1 MPEGS
6 AENPKDIGTDV
17 ARWDAEL
24 RLYETAAEQWSK
36 DAKDNGQR
44 YSLES
49 KRSTAAATSSQS
61 STSFNILWSN
71 INTMQ
76 PALFSQE
83 PTPVVQRRHGDQD
96 PIGRMASEILQRALT
111 TEMELV
117 DDWLDLGKRVV
128 LDLLL
133 VGRGVPWVR
142 YAAET
147 AKVKEQGENG
157 AETEVERM
165 KSEKSPIAFVFWDD
179 FAHAPR
185 KTWAEVQDGGWV
197 ARKVNMTRA
206 QGTKRFKEKFETVPL
221 KHQSMSGATRAE
233 ADKSLHL
240 LGVAEVW
247 EIWDASEK
255 MVYWINRDHKGEAL
269 DKKSDPLGLMNF
281 FPCPKPAYGSIG
293 NDSLIPNPDYQQYK
307 PLADELDNITG
318 RITVLVRA
326 LRVRGFYSA
335 SAQGLSELLIDTK
348 DNVMVPVEG
357 IAGLGGAG
365 GIDALVSFL
374 PLDVIA
380 GALVGLYNARDQVK
394 NLIYE
399 ISGISDIQRGS
410 VDPREK
416 LGQSRLKSQFGSQR
430 MAARQTAVAMT
441 IRDTLRIKAELMA
454 EHYSPET
461 LRTLSGFDFLP
472 EIVKIRNAPQPQ
484 PQPGLPAPP
493 DPEMAIEDIFRRA
506 VELLRDDKLRGFRV
520 EIETNSTVAPD
531 MAEEQEQ
538 RTVFLGVVGEFLEK
552 ALGIAQAVPAMAPL
566 MGDLLLFVVRG
577 FNAGRGLESSFE
589 EALQQ
594 LRDSVGEQQEQQ
606 QQPAAEPAPDPAA
619 QVAQQKLQMDGQ
631 AAQQKLQIAGQ
642 AAQQKMQQSQAEG
655 ALKLQGMESEAGF
668 SQRKAMMDI
677 EKMVLETRLKIQA
690 IEAELSAKA
699 DKNEIDRDAGLIALA
714 KSDI

>member
-24 RLYETAAEQWSK
+24 RLYEKAAEQWSK
-36 DAKDNGQR
+36 DAKEIGQR

-49 KRSTAAATSSQS
+49 QRSAGSEK

-76 PALFSQE
+76 PSLYGQE

-133 VGRGVPWVR
+133 VGRGTPWVR
-142 YAAET
+142 YTAET

-157 AETEVERM
+157 EETEVERM

-206 QGTKRFKEKFETVPL
+206 QGIKRFKEKFETVPL
-221 KHQSMSGATRAE
+221 KHQSQAGATGAD
-233 ADKSLHL
+233 ADKSMHL

-247 EIWDASEK
+247 EIWDASDK
-255 MVYWINRDHKGEAL
+255 MVYWINRDHKGEVL
-269 DKKSDPLGLMNF
+269 DKKSDPLGLTHF

-293 NDSLIPNPDYQQYK
+293 NDSLIPNPDYLQYK
-307 PLADELDNITG
+307 PLANELDIITQ
-318 RITVLVRA
+318 RISKLVA
-326 LRVRGFYSA
+326 ELRVRGFYNA
-335 SAQGLSELLIDTK
+335 SAPGMGLLLSGKK
-348 DNVMVPVEG
+348 DGEMIPVEG
-357 IAGLGGAG
+357 VAGLGGAG
-365 GIDALVSFL
+365 GIDRLVSFL

-430 MAARQTAVAMT
+430 MASRRTAVAMC

-461 LRTLSGFDFLP
+461 LRALSGYDFLP
-472 EIVKIRNAPQPQ
+472 EVVKIRNAPQPQ
-484 PQPGLPAPP
+484 PQPGFPSPP
-493 DPEMAIEDIFRRA
+493 DPEMVIEDNFRRA
-506 VELLRDDKLRGFRV
+506 VELLKDEKLRGFRV

-552 ALGIAQAVPAMAPL
+552 ALGIAQAVPPMAPL

-594 LRDSVGEQQEQQ
+594 LRDGVDDQQNQP
-606 QQPAAEPAPDPAA
+606 PAAEPGPDPAA
-619 QVAQQKLQMDGQ
+619 QAAQQKQQMDVQ
-631 AAQQKLQIAGQ
+631 AAQQKLQIEGQAGQ
-642 AAQQKMQQSQAEG
+642 QKLQQSQAEG
-655 ALKLQGMESEAGF
+655 ALKLQGMESDAGF

-677 EKMVLETRLKIQA
+677 EKMVMETQLKLQA

-714 KSDI
+714 TKSQGPA

>member
-24 RLYETAAEQWSK
+24 RLYEQAAEQWSK

-206 QGTKRFKEKFETVPL
+206 QGVKRFPGQVRN
-221 KHQSMSGATRAE
+221 GA
-233 ADKSLHL
+233 
-240 LGVAEVW
+240 
-247 EIWDASEK
+247 
-255 MVYWINRDHKGEAL
+255 
-269 DKKSDPLGLMNF
+269 
-281 FPCPKPAYGSIG
+281 
-293 NDSLIPNPDYQQYK
+293 
-307 PLADELDNITG
+307 
-318 RITVLVRA
+318 
-326 LRVRGFYSA
+326 
-335 SAQGLSELLIDTK
+335 
-348 DNVMVPVEG
+348 
-357 IAGLGGAG
+357 
-365 GIDALVSFL
+365 
-374 PLDVIA
+374 
-380 GALVGLYNARDQVK
+380 
-394 NLIYE
+394 
-399 ISGISDIQRGS
+399 
-410 VDPREK
+410 
-416 LGQSRLKSQFGSQR
+416 
-430 MAARQTAVAMT
+430 
-441 IRDTLRIKAELMA
+441 
-454 EHYSPET
+454 
-461 LRTLSGFDFLP
+461 
-472 EIVKIRNAPQPQ
+472 
-484 PQPGLPAPP
+484 
-493 DPEMAIEDIFRRA
+493 
-506 VELLRDDKLRGFRV
+506 
-520 EIETNSTVAPD
+520 
-531 MAEEQEQ
+531 
-538 RTVFLGVVGEFLEK
+538 
-552 ALGIAQAVPAMAPL
+552 AQAPVYVRSDAFRGGQEPASS
-566 MGDLLLFVVRG
+566 GR
-577 FNAGRGLESSFE
+577 GRGLGD
-589 EALQQ
+589 LGRQ
-594 LRDSVGEQQEQQ
+594 
-606 QQPAAEPAPDPAA
+606 
-619 QVAQQKLQMDGQ
+619 
-631 AAQQKLQIAGQ
+631 
-642 AAQQKMQQSQAEG
+642 
-655 ALKLQGMESEAGF
+655 
-668 SQRKAMMDI
+668 
-677 EKMVLETRLKIQA
+677 
-690 IEAELSAKA
+690 
-699 DKNEIDRDAGLIALA
+699 
-714 KSDI
+714 